1 MTESKSMSRDIYFRN
16 DFYKS
21 GSRFLLKIYK
31 FLSLLSNKSWLI
43 GL

>member
-31 FLSLLSNKSWLI
+31 FLFCIITVTGS
-43 GL
+43 